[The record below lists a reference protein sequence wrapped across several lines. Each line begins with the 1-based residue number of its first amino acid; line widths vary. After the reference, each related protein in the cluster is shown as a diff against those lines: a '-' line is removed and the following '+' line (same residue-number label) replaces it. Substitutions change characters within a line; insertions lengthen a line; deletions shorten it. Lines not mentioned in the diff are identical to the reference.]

1 MSREPIRDAACLAV
15 VVPVY
20 NEAATVARVLA
31 AVLLQ
36 PSVRQL
42 IVVDDGS
49 TDGTPEALRR
59 FAEVCRDPRLH
70 LAVHE
75 ANRGKG
81 AALRT
86 GFALAEAPAVLIQ
99 DADLEYDPAEYE
111 ALLAPF
117 RSGTADAVFGSRFPG
132 LNDPRVVYQR
142 FFWGNRFL
150 TFLSNRCTGLRL
162 SDITAGFKVFR
173 LGIVRQLTIEE
184 TGFGIDAELVAK
196 TARLGCRIEEVPISY
211 RGRTFA
217 EGKKIGWRDGIRII
231 GCILKYSLRPGKRE
245 QGRGL

>member
-1 MSREPIRDAACLAV
+1 MSGEPIRETPCLTV

-31 AVLLQ
+31 SVLLQ
-36 PSVRQL
+36 PAVRQL

-49 TDGTPEALRR
+49 IDGTPGELRR
-59 FAEVCRDPRLH
+59 FAETCGDPRLRIAIH
-70 LAVHE
+70 T

-86 GFALAEAPAVLIQ
+86 GFALAEAPLVLIQ

-111 ALLAPF
+111 LLLAPI
-117 RSGTADAVFGSRFPG
+117 RSGHADAVFGTRFPG
-132 LNDPRVVYQR
+132 LNDPRVVYRR
-142 FFWGNRFL
+142 FFWGNRLL
-150 TFLSNRCTGLRL
+150 TFLSNLCTGLRL
-162 SDITAGFKVFR
+162 SDITAGFKVLR
-173 LGIVRQLTIEE
+173 REIVRQLTIEE
-184 TGFGIDAELVAK
+184 RGFGIDAEIVAK

-217 EGKKIGWRDGIRII
+217 EGKKIGWRDGIMII
-231 GCILKYSLRPGKRE
+231 GCILKYNLQRGARPSANR
-245 QGRGL
+245 